1 MPHLSH
7 PRQVMD
13 LLNYQFF
20 VILGFGSAPVV
31 QVCEREFGITR
42 HEWGFVGLLA
52 ALGPVAPS
60 ELALHAGMDR
70 SRTSK
75 ALMPLV
81 AKGLVDRRTVAG
93 DRRRSVVALTSE
105 GQRLHQRLFV
115 HARDVHG
122 QMLIGFS
129 PCELAA
135 LADFLRRIHANA
147 CGVKLMP
154 TDQVNRPGDEPQP
167 NSQRET

>member
-1 MPHLSH
+1 
-7 PRQVMD
+7 MD

-20 VILGFGSAPVV
+20 VILGFGSAPIV
-31 QVCEREFGITR
+31 QVCERKFGITR

-60 ELALHAGMDR
+60 DLALHAGMDR

-81 AKGLVDRRTVAG
+81 AKGLVDRRSVAG
-93 DRRRSVVALTSE
+93 DRRRAVVALTAE
-105 GQRLHQRLFV
+105 GQRVHQRLFS

-122 QMLIGFS
+122 RMLAGFS
-129 PCELAA
+129 SHELAS
-135 LADFLRRIHANA
+135 LASFLGRIHANSSRL
-147 CGVKLMP
+147 VTPP
-154 TDQVNRPGDEPQP
+154 THPGNQPRTQPRP
-167 NSQRET
+167 